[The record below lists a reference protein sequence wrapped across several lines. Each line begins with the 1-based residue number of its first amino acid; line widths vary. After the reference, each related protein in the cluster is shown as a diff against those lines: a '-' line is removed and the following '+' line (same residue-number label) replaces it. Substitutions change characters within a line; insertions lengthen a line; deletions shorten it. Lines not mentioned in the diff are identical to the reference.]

1 MKKVY
6 KTRKRKFRKLL
17 PAGFIIACALGSVS
31 SNAQTPVWDS
41 TYRPASY
48 QLKVDQFNA
57 FPNSSKDVIFLGNS
71 ITAGIDWEELLQ
83 KPNAKNRGISGDIT
97 FGVLERLRE
106 VTEGKP
112 KKVFILIGTNDIA
125 RNVPDAV
132 ILDNY
137 KRMIRQIKQE
147 SPATKIYFQ
156 TVLPVNSDVPPKK
169 SHYGKDEHI
178 AAVNEG
184 LKKLGKE
191 EGVTIIDL
199 HPYFLKDGKLDRV
212 LTYDGLHLNINGYKR
227 WAHILK
233 DGKYL

>member
-1 MKKVY
+1 MKKY
-6 KTRKRKFRKLL
+6 FICAFLFLATGLCLKAQS
-17 PAGFIIACALGSVS
+17 PA
-31 SNAQTPVWDS
+31 WDS
-41 TYRPASY
+41 TYRPGSY
-48 QLKVDQFNA
+48 RLRVDQFKA
-57 FPNSSKDVIFLGNS
+57 FSNSPKDIVFLGNS

-83 KPNAKNRGISGDIT
+83 NTHAKNRGISGDIT
-97 FGVLERLRE
+97 FGVLERLQE

-112 KKVFILIGTNDIA
+112 RKVFILIGTNDIA

-137 KRMIRQIKQE
+137 KRIIRQIKRE
-147 SPATKIYFQ
+147 SPVTKIYFQ

-169 SHYGKDEHI
+169 NHYGKDEHI

-191 EGVTIIDL
+191 EGITVVDL
-199 HPYFLKDGKLDRV
+199 HPFFLKDGKLDKT

-227 WAHILK
+227 WAKILN

>member
-1 MKKVY
+1 M
-6 KTRKRKFRKLL
+6 
-17 PAGFIIACALGSVS
+17 ACMLAVVNG
-31 SNAQTPVWDS
+31 NAQSPTWDS
-41 TYRPASY
+41 TYRPGSY
-48 QLKVDQFNA
+48 PLKVAQFKV
-57 FPNSSKDVIFLGNS
+57 FPNAARDIIFLGNS
-71 ITAGIDWEELLQ
+71 ITAGVDWAELLQ
-83 KPNAKNRGISGDIT
+83 NSNARNRGISGDIT
-97 FGVLERLRE
+97 FGVLERLHE

-112 KKVFILIGTNDIA
+112 RKVFILIGTNDIA
-125 RNVPDAV
+125 RNIPDAV

-137 KRMIRQIKQE
+137 KRIIRQIKRE

-184 LKKLGKE
+184 LKKLGRD
-191 EGVTIIDL
+191 EGITVIDL
-199 HPYFLKDGKLDRV
+199 HPLFLKGGKLDKD

-227 WAHILK
+227 WEKILK

>member
-1 MKKVY
+1 MKLKF
-6 KTRKRKFRKLL
+6 KRRV
-17 PAGFIIACALGSVS
+17 PAGLVVACIFSAVTSIAQSA
-31 SNAQTPVWDS
+31 TWDS
-41 TYRPASY
+41 TYRPGSY
-48 QLKVDQFNA
+48 ALKVDQFKA
-57 FPNSSKDVIFLGNS
+57 FPNSSKDIVFLGNS
-71 ITAGIDWEELLQ
+71 ITAGVDWTELLQ
-83 KPNAKNRGISGDIT
+83 NPLARNRGISGDIT

-112 KKVFILIGTNDIA
+112 QKVFILIGTNDIS

-169 SHYGKDEHI
+169 NHYGKDEHI
-178 AAVNEG
+178 TAVNEG

-191 EGVTIIDL
+191 EGITIIDL
-199 HPYFLKDGKLDRV
+199 YPHFLKDGKLDKT
-212 LTYDGLHLNINGYKR
+212 LTYDGLHLNINGYR
-227 WAHILK
+227 LWATILK
-233 DGKYL
+233 DGKYF